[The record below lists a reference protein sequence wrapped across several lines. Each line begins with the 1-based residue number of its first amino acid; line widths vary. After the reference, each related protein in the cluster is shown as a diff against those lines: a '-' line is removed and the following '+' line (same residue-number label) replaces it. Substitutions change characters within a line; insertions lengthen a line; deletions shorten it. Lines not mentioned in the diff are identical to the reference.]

1 MSTSSAV
8 DMFYNQNGDLKYT
21 NPQKYSYSFSGTD
34 AKVFAY
40 YLGLEN
46 QIVQMNSFHT
56 VSISVHEAKGQVRSL
71 GHRGI
76 RGMTR
81 SVRTVAGSIIA
92 RVIREHPL
100 AGLAR
105 LSAQLPTL
113 RGWSIDHLENGV
125 GSAFNLYDYDIRLGT
140 TIPPFN
146 LLFELS
152 SESGSS
158 TVQKGSIE
166 VGKTSNP
173 GDPSGVFNTSEA
185 QTQITNTRLFNGAS
199 MMLEG
204 VEIIDEGITVSV
216 NDIMTEMTFTY
227 VAKNFRPIS
236 DNIFAANGAKA
247 LTLNVI
253 RQREMDLYEMLSSK
267 NSRGQGMP
275 DRGGTAE
282 IDYSSIEYEK
292 GNVIG
297 TPEGE

>member
-1 MSTSSAV
+1 MTIPYDAAGL
-8 DMFYNQNGDLKYT
+8 FYQQSGRGYT
-21 NPQKYSYSFSGTD
+21 NPQKYNYSFSGTD

-40 YLGLEN
+40 YLGLES
-46 QIVQMNSFHT
+46 QILQMDSFHT
-56 VSISVHEAKGQVRSL
+56 ISISVHEAKGQVRSL

-100 AGLAR
+100 APLAR
-105 LSAQLPTL
+105 ISSEHPIL
-113 RGWSIDHLENGV
+113 RGWSIDHMENGT
-125 GSAFNLYDYDIRLGT
+125 GSAFDIYDYSIRLGT
-140 TIPPFN
+140 MIPPFN

-158 TVQKGSIE
+158 TVQKGVID
-166 VGKTSNP
+166 VGTASNP
-173 GDPSGVFNTSEA
+173 QDTRGVLNKVEA
-185 QTQITNTRLFNGAS
+185 KGQVSNTRLFNGAS

-236 DNIFAANGAKA
+236 DNLFAANGAKA
-247 LTLNVI
+247 LSLNMI
-253 RQREMDLYEMLSSK
+253 RQREMDLHEMLS
-267 NSRGQGMP
+267 NPGGRATGIP
-275 DRGGTAE
+275 DRGGTVE
-282 IDYSSIEYEK
+282 IEYSGVDFK
-292 GNVIG
+292 GNVTG
-297 TPEGE
+297 KLDEDN